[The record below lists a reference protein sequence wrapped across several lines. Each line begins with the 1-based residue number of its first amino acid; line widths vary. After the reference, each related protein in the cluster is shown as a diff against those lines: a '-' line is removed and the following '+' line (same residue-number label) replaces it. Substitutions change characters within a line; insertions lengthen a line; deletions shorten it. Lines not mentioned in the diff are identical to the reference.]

1 MEIDISQI
9 RALRK
14 RLDITQKELSKAAG
28 VSQSLIA
35 KIEWEDRPCIHKSE
49 KDNRSAFGNAGE
61 KLSQGS

>member
-35 KIEWEDRPCIHKSE
+35 KI
-49 KDNRSAFGNAGE
+49 
-61 KLSQGS
+61 